1 MVSGPTASAQM
12 LMVSAPT
19 EPGETEE
26 MVSTLEVL
34 ASAPEDLRE
43 FDLER
48 LLASKR

>member
-26 MVSTLEVL
+26 MASTLEVL
-34 ASAPEDLRE
+34 ASAQVDLQE
-43 FDLER
+43 SDLER
-48 LLASKR
+48 LRASKR